1 MGRGAMVGSRYLHL
15 EEEEEEEVG
24 GGIEDV
30 LEGC

>member
-15 EEEEEEEVG
+15 EEEEEEEDG